1 MSCMASGTV
10 KAVTNLAI
18 REYGL
23 AYPNVF
29 ANIFIPDYEPPA

>member
-1 MSCMASGTV
+1 LVFGTV

-18 REYGL
+18 IEYGL
-23 AYPNVF
+23 ACPNVF